1 MNIQTP
7 NDCNIQYTLLPD
19 ASAILV
25 TGSTG
30 FLGAYL
36 LAELSAATNAD
47 IYCLVR
53 AQNEAEGRERIYRNL
68 ESYSLDAKKIIE
80 RVRIVC
86 GDVSKFRLG
95 MSDDNWRRLS
105 DRVAVIF
112 HGAAKI
118 SWLDSFK
125 KLEPTNVVGTRNIL
139 KFAHEVRNKT
149 LHFVSTTGIYMSLD
163 APALGYLNKR
173 QPLEK
178 YHRHVIGYFKSKWIA
193 EQEIQ
198 KAFAGG
204 LTGTIYR
211 PSFILGTM
219 NSGYTP
225 PGDLTRLF
233 LSACLEVKA
242 VPDLELFVDA
252 VPVDVVARAI
262 VNVASRPNQNG
273 REFNLSQPGNVT
285 LAQIAHLSQGF
296 STQLELLSFEAWQDL
311 LREAP
316 MTEAKR
322 IMILFGWPVPGAPL
336 GLMSLFSDVRLDL
349 GNVDIEDA
357 LQGSGMASPG
367 HCRDSLASYLT
378 DIIEKSTPVTEK
390 QPV

>member
-1 MNIQTP
+1 MNLKAP
-7 NDCNIQYTLLPD
+7 NGYNNQYILLPE

-36 LAELSAATNAD
+36 LDELSTATNAE

-68 ESYSLDAKKIIE
+68 ESYSLDARKIIE

-86 GDVSKFRLG
+86 GDVSKARLG
-95 MSDDNWRRLS
+95 MTDNNWRRLS
-105 DRVAVIF
+105 AKVDIIL
-112 HGAAKI
+112 HGAARI

-125 KLEPTNVVGTRNIL
+125 KLEPTNVDGTRNIL
-139 KFAHEVRNKT
+139 EFAHERRSKT

-163 APALGYLNKR
+163 APELGYLSKQ

-198 KAFAGG
+198 KAFSAG

-211 PSFILGTM
+211 PSFILGTIK
-219 NSGYTP
+219 SGYIP

-233 LSACLEVKA
+233 LSACLEVSA

-252 VPVDVVARAI
+252 VPVDVIARAI
-262 VNVASRPNQNG
+262 VNVASRWDQNG
-273 REFNLSQPGNVT
+273 REYNLSQPENMT
-285 LAQIAHLSQGF
+285 LAHIAHLSQGL

-311 LREAP
+311 LREGP

-322 IMILFGWPVPGAPL
+322 IMILFGWPVAGAPL
-336 GLMSLFSDVRLDL
+336 GLMSLFSDVKLDL
-349 GNVDIEDA
+349 ENVDIEAA
-357 LQGSGMASPG
+357 LQGSGMALPG
-367 HCRDSLASYLT
+367 HCIESLDLYLT
-378 DIIEKSTPVTEK
+378 DIIAKPAPVTEK
-390 QPV
+390 QIV